1 MKCTPNPDTGGGGL
15 ELLFS
20 QLDVEDDGKCSGCG
34 MVFSQE
40 EDEDKFWIC
49 CDMCDEWLCF
59 KCHTFSTKEDL
70 PEQFFCP
77 NVSNYTLSLF
87 IVLFPN
93 ATHFQEELTFQNS
106 FAVPNCTYFCL
117 K

>member
-1 MKCTPNPDTGGGGL
+1 MKCTPSPDTGGGGL

-20 QLDVEDDGKCSGCG
+20 QLDVEDDGKCSGRG

-49 CDMCDEWLCF
+49 CDMCDKWLCF

-77 NVSNYTLSLF
+77 KC
-87 IVLFPN
+87 I
-93 ATHFQEELTFQNS
+93 
-106 FAVPNCTYFCL
+106 
-117 K
+117 